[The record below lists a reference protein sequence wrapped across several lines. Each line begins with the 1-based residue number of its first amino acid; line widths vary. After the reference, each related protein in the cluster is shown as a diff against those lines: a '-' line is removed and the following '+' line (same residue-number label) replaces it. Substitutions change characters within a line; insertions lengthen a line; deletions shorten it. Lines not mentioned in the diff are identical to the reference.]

1 MADDA
6 GESQGT
12 LSSSAV
18 ALSLLQEGTIWYR
31 PTDEEAEIDQALL
44 YLEERQGAWR
54 RIRWKGGAGSCT
66 PCRSST

>member
-12 LSSSAV
+12 LSSS
-18 ALSLLQEGTIWYR
+18 SLLQEGTTWYR
-31 PTDEEAEIDQALL
+31 HTDEEAEIDQALL
-44 YLEERQGAWR
+44 HLEERQGAWW

-66 PCRSST
+66 PCRSSM